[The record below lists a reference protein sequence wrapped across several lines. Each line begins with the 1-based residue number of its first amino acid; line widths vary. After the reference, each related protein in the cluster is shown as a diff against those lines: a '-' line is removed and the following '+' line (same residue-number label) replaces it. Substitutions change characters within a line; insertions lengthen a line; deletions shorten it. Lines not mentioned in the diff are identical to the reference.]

1 MARPPQPIDP
11 KRQTQLLA
19 RARVV
24 FATHGFTNARLTDI
38 LRESD
43 FPRSSFYYFFHTKDQ
58 LFDAAFADGLRELAG
73 YVTVPDVDKLT
84 RDTFWPA
91 LTKIIAG
98 MTAAA
103 TRPDLT
109 AVGTMFHLADKP
121 RSPNLAEFEHAID
134 NWTMHMV
141 DRGLRLGLLDPTI
154 PPRLHVDLAYA
165 VATRLDAW
173 ALHHPG
179 ASMADLANTL
189 LPRMLGN
196 PTTPHDKE

>member
-11 KRQTQLLA
+11 KRRTRLLA
-19 RARVV
+19 TARVV

-58 LFDAAFADGLRELAG
+58 LFDAAFADGLREFAG
-73 YVTVPDVDKLT
+73 YVTVPVVDKLT

-91 LTKIIAG
+91 LTNIIAG

-109 AVGTMFHLADKP
+109 AVGTMFYLADKP
-121 RSPNLAEFEHAID
+121 HSPNLTEFEHTID
-134 NWTMHMV
+134 NWTARMI
-141 DRGLRLGLLDPTI
+141 DRGLRLGLARPHHSPT
-154 PPRLHVDLAYA
+154 PPR
-165 VATRLDAW
+165 
-173 ALHHPG
+173 
-179 ASMADLANTL
+179 
-189 LPRMLGN
+189 
-196 PTTPHDKE
+196 

>member
-11 KRQTQLLA
+11 KRQTRLLA

-24 FATHGFTNARLTDI
+24 FATHGFTNARLTNI

-91 LTKIIAG
+91 LTKIITG
-98 MTAAA
+98 MTNAA

-121 RSPNLAEFEHAID
+121 RSPTSPNSNTPSTSGRRAWSTGVYGSGCSTPPFPHTSML
-134 NWTMHMV
+134 TSPTRSPPGST
-141 DRGLRLGLLDPTI
+141 RGHSTTQT
-154 PPRLHVDLAYA
+154 PP
-165 VATRLDAW
+165 
-173 ALHHPG
+173 
-179 ASMADLANTL
+179 
-189 LPRMLGN
+189 
-196 PTTPHDKE
+196 

>member
-11 KRQTQLLA
+11 KRRTRLLA
-19 RARVV
+19 TARVV

-58 LFDAAFADGLRELAG
+58 LFDTAFADGLRELAG
-73 YVTVPDVDKLT
+73 YVTVPVVDKLT

-91 LTKIIAG
+91 LTNIIAG

-109 AVGTMFHLADKP
+109 G
-121 RSPNLAEFEHAID
+121 
-134 NWTMHMV
+134 
-141 DRGLRLGLLDPTI
+141 
-154 PPRLHVDLAYA
+154 
-165 VATRLDAW
+165 
-173 ALHHPG
+173 
-179 ASMADLANTL
+179 
-189 LPRMLGN
+189 
-196 PTTPHDKE
+196 

>member
-11 KRQTQLLA
+11 KRRTRLLA
-19 RARVV
+19 TARVV

-58 LFDAAFADGLRELAG
+58 LFDTAFADGLRELAG

-91 LTKIIAG
+91 LTNIIAG
-98 MTAAA
+98 MTTAA
-103 TRPDLT
+103 TRL
-109 AVGTMFHLADKP
+109 
-121 RSPNLAEFEHAID
+121 
-134 NWTMHMV
+134 W
-141 DRGLRLGLLDPTI
+141 LGLLDPTI

-173 ALHHPG
+173 ALRHPD
-179 ASMADLANTL
+179 APMADLANTL